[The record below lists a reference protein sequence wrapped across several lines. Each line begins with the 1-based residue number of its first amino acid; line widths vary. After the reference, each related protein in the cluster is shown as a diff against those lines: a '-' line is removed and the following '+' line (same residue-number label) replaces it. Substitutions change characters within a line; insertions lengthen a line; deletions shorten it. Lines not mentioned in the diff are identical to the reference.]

1 MCQLR
6 TSQKKSWR
14 AHAYVPG
21 ISTYAS
27 GISRLPRYVRL
38 CTYVCT
44 RATSNQK
51 KQNIMPSKRSGCHT
65 RTAPGLHPKTKKEQN
80 AQHTLTER
88 HTHRDR
94 QRFELVP
101 KNSWYVKTVQA
112 KLSTVRSKL
121 FLHQYENNT
130 HEVEQALPAWR
141 CVGRSSRGTRPLLS
155 EL

>member
-6 TSQKKSWR
+6 ISPKKCLR
-14 AHAYVPG
+14 ACPCVRVILVLVCKTLILVLVWGTYYVPA
-21 ISTYAS
+21 TYIPKKKLA
-27 GISRLPRYVRL
+27 RTCVRTWYQHVCIWYQPAPKIRI

-44 RATSNQK
+44 RATSNKK

-101 KNSWYVKTVQA
+101 KFS
-112 KLSTVRSKL
+112 
-121 FLHQYENNT
+121 
-130 HEVEQALPAWR
+130 
-141 CVGRSSRGTRPLLS
+141 
-155 EL
+155 